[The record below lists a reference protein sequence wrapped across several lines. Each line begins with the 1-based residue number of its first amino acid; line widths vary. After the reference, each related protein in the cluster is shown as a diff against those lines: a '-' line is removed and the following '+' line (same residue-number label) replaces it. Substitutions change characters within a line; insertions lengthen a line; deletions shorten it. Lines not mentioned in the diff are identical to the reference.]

1 MADKDTKAPKY
12 VAFISYQRKDEEMAK
27 WFHRQLEHYHLPTD
41 INDGAIGGVDDQ
53 LRSDQLRSDQLRSDQ
68 LGSDQ
73 LRSDQLG
80 SADDRLR
87 SVDDWLGNMKNL
99 RPMFLDEAELAG
111 GSLSGA
117 IDSALNNSRFLI
129 VLCSPNSAKSQ
140 WVNKEVQAFVDN
152 KRVSQIIPVIIDGIP
167 YTGDEQTECFV
178 PALLELKG
186 TDDERIG
193 INAMAGRE
201 MASVKVVS
209 QILGVSFDSL
219 WNRYE
224 REKEEERQRMIEEK
238 RRLQRLE
245 SRYLAEKAK
254 DAIAEGNS
262 YLARKL
268 ALRALPENIYNDVD
282 RPFLGDASDALCHSL
297 FSNNAAI
304 PKDIHGGVSYTVFC
318 PDSALQYICP
328 PNEESLY
335 GKIFATCSSAG
346 VAFWNVSSGV
356 KIKET
361 PFDTKFSH
369 MSFSHDGK
377 LIVLVGFSKICVYNL
392 EQGCENEIEREYS
405 SFKDYAQFSRCGNY
419 VACVYNEDFAVD
431 DEEESE
437 GAGSEGRG
445 SEGRGSDGAGGA
457 DGSEADKP
465 AAYGVVLYDARTLVE
480 VKRFVGHEDKV
491 TSLAF
496 SPDGKRL
503 LSSSYDGTIRLW
515 DVATGECLN
524 VTDVKYK
531 ITHIAFNSD
540 GSRLL
545 ASLTAKV
552 ILLWEMGSGKKPVVL
567 KGHEKS
573 VFYAGFSEDG
583 NKVIS
588 VSHDNTVKLWDIS
601 SGECIR
607 TIPLSGFSRVVSLS
621 NDSRYIVSGPGI
633 NITDL
638 QGTDFLSRRFKNVDT
653 KKMGS
658 PKIAFSNNSKII
670 YYSSILRE
678 SDDLEIYRWNL
689 EDDSVEKFTVESQK
703 PQADPSDYAALK
715 VLNGSVRGLY
725 LSPDDK
731 YLFVDVDNDDIYVLE
746 MPTGKVVKRITI
758 NGNKYRTIF
767 SGNNGG
773 QLFIWSG
780 AELYSLDSITLECS
794 WIINTK
800 EIRMARVR
808 HLWGNSEKVLLC
820 YVADDELVVYEY
832 DILRKETVN
841 EMHIPLKGSL
851 KKVDFGSDGKLLF
864 VITGLCSEVW
874 DVDSGKCI
882 TSVPQ
887 IDVDGKFEYS
897 PDRRFVISSNGNTVC
912 HWDVATG
919 QCFYSQKL
927 DVSIADYIFFSPDG
941 SKCISTSR
949 DGIIAVWDFVEPDAL
964 INRIRE
970 QYAGC
975 GLSEMEKKAHYLE

>member
-41 INDGAIGGVDDQ
+41 FNDREAEFYDRGESDGKLGV
-53 LRSDQLRSDQLRSDQ
+53 LE
-68 LGSDQ
+68 
-73 LRSDQLG
+73 
-80 SADDRLR
+80 
-87 SVDDWLGNMKNL
+87 NL

-167 YTGDEQTECFV
+167 YSGDEQTECFV

-186 TDDERIG
+186 SDDERIG
-193 INAMAGRE
+193 INVMAGRE

-268 ALRALPENIYNDVD
+268 TLRALPENIYNDVD
-282 RPFLGDASDALCHSL
+282 RPFVGDASDALYLSL

-304 PKDIHGGVSYTVFC
+304 PKDIHGGLSCAVFC

-328 PNEESLY
+328 GNEESLY

-356 KIKET
+356 KIKEI

-392 EQGCENEIEREYS
+392 EQGCKNEIEREYS
-405 SFKDYAQFSRCGNY
+405 SFKDYAHFSRCGNY
-419 VACVYNEDFAVD
+419 VACVYNEDFDVD

-437 GAGSEGRG
+437 G
-445 SEGRGSDGAGGA
+445 GGA
-457 DGSEADKP
+457 EADKP

-480 VKRFVGHEDKV
+480 VKRFEGHEDKV

-515 DVATGECLN
+515 DVATGECLK

-552 ILLWEMGSGKKPVVL
+552 ILLWEIGSGKKPMVFR
-567 KGHEKS
+567 GHEHV
-573 VFYAGFSEDG
+573 VFYAGFSADG

-588 VSHDNTVKLWDIS
+588 VSRDNTVKLWDIS

-638 QGTDFLSRRFKNVDT
+638 QGTDFLSLRFKNVNT

-658 PKIAFSNNSKII
+658 PKIAFSYNSKTI
-670 YYSSILRE
+670 YYSTILRE

-703 PQADPSDYAALK
+703 PQADPSDHAALK

-746 MPTGKVVKRITI
+746 MPSGKVVKRITI

-800 EIRMARVR
+800 EIRMASVW

-820 YVADDELVVYEY
+820 YVAEEMSTDGESADSELVVYEY

-841 EMHIPLKGSL
+841 EMHIRLKGSL

-864 VITGLCSEVW
+864 VITALCSDVW

-882 TSVPQ
+882 TSVPH

-964 INRIRE
+964 IKRIRE
-970 QYAGC
+970 QYASC
-975 GLSEMEKKAHYLE
+975 GLSEMEKKAYYLE